1 VPESF
6 DLLREFFENGG
17 PVLVAI
23 LFVSIILWLLILE
36 RYWFFLFGY
45 SEKLDKIVQQW
56 NLRRDQS
63 SWYAMRI
70 REGLLAEVSIAMK
83 ENLLPIQALTAIL
96 PLMGLLG
103 TVTGMITIF
112 DVLNVFGNGNPRG
125 MAAGISRAMLPT
137 AAGLVTSIA
146 GLYFSSDLDN
156 RARSQTDKARDLLIH
171 H

>member
-1 VPESF
+1 MPESF

-45 SEKLDKIVQQW
+45 SEKLDTIVKQW

-70 REGLLAEVSIAMK
+70 REGLLAEVSIAM
-83 ENLLPIQALTAIL
+83 
-96 PLMGLLG
+96 
-103 TVTGMITIF
+103 
-112 DVLNVFGNGNPRG
+112 
-125 MAAGISRAMLPT
+125 
-137 AAGLVTSIA
+137 
-146 GLYFSSDLDN
+146 
-156 RARSQTDKARDLLIH
+156 
-171 H
+171 